1 MAWTDIMKSLFRRET
16 DYEKLDIVV
25 RQSEA
30 LLRERNLRGIT
41 ELVKRHRRSN
51 PIITGIGIQ
60 LAAETNSFL
69 FQPKDAVDPDVTKL
83 MEALRKTAVVK
94 KNVPHLQDAPTG
106 TTDSV
111 YGVLAMHT
119 VLLDTL
125 QVIDFDA
132 ARPEPP
138 YAEVQAAAEILKS
151 QYESDIMHR
160 LCHFVESRYLPP
172 FYIAGIYH
180 WEADM
185 DILTSLQAQMN
196 GPSCPKD
203 PQQLQQLRVNIRQL
217 ENRMMKDAE
226 RILEKMDRPL
236 PSTYIEKLDAELQT
250 LGWLARFPE
259 RTDDKHVNQQFLDKY
274 DICPGI
280 PRKDQCRQIEEAFR
294 SLDTRLSNL
303 TGRRPY
309 ADELFDS
316 LRPKTADIS
325 EASFQRHKPQATD
338 LSELTPPTQGRR
350 MKRR

>member
-1 MAWTDIMKSLFRRET
+1 MKSLFRRET
-16 DYEKLDIVV
+16 DYEKLGIVV

-30 LLRERNLRGIT
+30 LLRERNLRGIA

-60 LAAETNSFL
+60 LAAETDSFL
-69 FQPKDAVDPDVTKL
+69 FQPKDAVDPDVMKL
-83 MEALRKTAVVK
+83 MEALRKTAVVR
-94 KNVPHLQDAPTG
+94 KNGPNLQDAPAD
-106 TTDSV
+106 TTHSV

-138 YAEVQAAAEILKS
+138 YAEVQVAAEILKS

-160 LCHFVESRYLPP
+160 LCRFVEGGYLPP
-172 FYIAGIYH
+172 FYIASIYH
-180 WEADM
+180 WEADLDM
-185 DILTSLQAQMN
+185 LTNLQARMN

-217 ENRMMKDAE
+217 ENRMTKDAE
-226 RILEKMDRPL
+226 QILEKMNRPL

-250 LGWLARFPE
+250 LGWLARLPE
-259 RTDDKHVNQQFLDKY
+259 RIDGSHVNLQLLDKY
-274 DICPGI
+274 GICRGAPLQT
-280 PRKDQCRQIEEAFR
+280 RCQQVEEAFR
-294 SLDTRLSNL
+294 SLDARLSNL

-316 LRPKTADIS
+316 LKHKTVNAS
-325 EASFQRHKPQATD
+325 KESFQKHRPQAAD
-338 LSELTPPTQGRR
+338 LSEMPPPTQGRR